1 MRKSYV
7 LPLIKMKINSI
18 IPLHVYMTWKTK
30 QLPPLMQ
37 TNFIQLCKQNPEFT
51 FHLYDDDDCVDF
63 IKHHFSEDVVNAFHK
78 LIPGAYKADLWRL
91 CVLYIN
97 GGFYMDIK
105 LQGVNKFKLIE
116 LSESE
121 HFVLDRPS
129 NSLHIYNA
137 FMVSKAGN
145 PFLKSC
151 IDAIVLNVNSNYYGN
166 SPLSP
171 TGPELLG
178 NVKTLFKYNV
188 PIDLVYPLKYNE
200 YIMYNRRLILRNYDG
215 YREEQ
220 SKSQIHYQTL
230 WFEKKIYND

>member
-1 MRKSYV
+1 
-7 LPLIKMKINSI
+7 MKINSI

-37 TNFIQLCKQNPEFT
+37 NNFNNLCKHNPELQ
-51 FHLYDDDDCVDF
+51 FHLYDDDDCLEF
-63 IKHHFSEDVVNAFHK
+63 IRQHFSDYVVNAFHK

-91 CVLYIN
+91 CILYIN

-105 LQGVNKFKLIE
+105 LQCVNRFKLIE
-116 LSESE
+116 LSESD

-137 FMVSKAGN
+137 FMISKAGN

-151 IDAIVLNVNSNYYGN
+151 IDAIVSNVNSNYYGE
-166 SPLSP
+166 SSLSP
-171 TGPELLG
+171 TGPQLLG
-178 NVKTLFKYNV
+178 YIKTLFHYNI

-200 YIMYNRRLILRNYDG
+200 YIMYNRRLILKNYDG

-220 SKSQIHYQTL
+220 AKCQIHYQTL
-230 WFEKKIYND
+230 WNEKKIYKS

>member
-1 MRKSYV
+1 MRKLYV
-7 LPLIKMKINSI
+7 LPLTKMKIISI

-37 TNFIQLCKQNPEFT
+37 KNFNDLCKQNPEFQ
-51 FHLYDDDDCVDF
+51 FHLYDDDECLEF
-63 IKHHFSEDVVNAFHK
+63 IKQHFSDDVVNAFHK

-91 CVLYIN
+91 CILYIN

-105 LQGVNKFKLIE
+105 LQCVNKFKLIE

-137 FMVSKAGN
+137 LLISKAGN

-151 IDAIVLNVNSNYYGN
+151 IDAIVANVNSKYYGE

-178 NVKTLFKYNV
+178 HIKTLFKYNI

-215 YREEQ
+215 YRKEQ
-220 SKSQIHYQTL
+220 SKCQIHYQTL
-230 WFEKKIYND
+230 WIEKKIYND